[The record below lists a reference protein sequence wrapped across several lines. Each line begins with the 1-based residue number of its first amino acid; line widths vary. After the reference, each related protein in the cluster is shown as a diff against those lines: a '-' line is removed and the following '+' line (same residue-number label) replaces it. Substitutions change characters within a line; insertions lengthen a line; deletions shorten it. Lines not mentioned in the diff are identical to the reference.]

1 MDEIKRQILPAG
13 LWVIA
18 TPIGNLQDISLR
30 AKNALED
37 ADGILCEDTRRTAA
51 LISALGVRSRISKL
65 VRLDAHAKPAGIEA
79 ALARLKNGESLAL
92 VTDAGTPA
100 ISDPG
105 SALVEAA
112 HRAGIQ
118 VTPIPGPSAV
128 MALLSIAGFE
138 ETSFTFRGFFPR
150 REVERRN
157 ELAACAGSGLSR
169 VFVWFESPERISE
182 ALAVV
187 ARERPRFVVIV
198 AKELTKLH
206 EKIFRGGAVEVAAAI
221 AAEIDQQGARGEWCF
236 GVHTARNAKES
247 CELGQVGQT
256 DESSEWVKALRCLAD
271 ARVSAS
277 DAVRQVSHHF
287 GVPKNTVYE
296 RALKIFSKK

>member
-1 MDEIKRQILPAG
+1 LPAG

-51 LISALGVRSRISKL
+51 LVNALGIQSRISKL
-65 VRLDAHAKPAGIEA
+65 VRLDAHAKPAVIEA
-79 ALARLKNGESLAL
+79 VLARLKGGESFAL

-118 VTPIPGPSAV
+118 VTPVPGPSAV
-128 MALLSIAGFE
+128 MALLSVAGFE
-138 ETSFTFRGFFPR
+138 ETAFTFRGFFPR
-150 REVERRN
+150 KETERRS
-157 ELAACAGSGLSR
+157 ELAACAGSALSR

-187 ARERPRFVVIV
+187 ARERPEFVVIV

-221 AAEIDQQGARGEWCF
+221 AAEIDRQGARGEWCF
-236 GVHTARNAKES
+236 GVHMRNAKES
-247 CELGQVGQT
+247 CELGQDGQT